1 MKRAFT
7 TVLLTVLTC
16 SLIMAGCGSKTGID
30 AIDNTFEKIEEGL
43 KPKEEPFRE
52 DIAGRI
58 GDHLVY
64 SYNLFE
70 GPGKKPTDAEKQ
82 DMIEYLEKVDRD
94 LDVDL
99 FITGHIIMSADGS
112 HRFYAKQYVNGA
124 VVEDVT
130 FSTDYNDPK
139 PNIVL
144 LEDSLP
150 PVSDIDTS
158 GLVDAATLIPE
169 VIARAET
176 HASELDGHEQKGVYG
191 DYLLVYDAVND
202 VLAYEFRVNEYSC
215 IRFDAK
221 TGLVLEEK
229 YWNGA
234 ICD

>member
-1 MKRAFT
+1 MKRTFT
-7 TVLLTVLTC
+7 TVMLTVLSC
-16 SLIMAGCGSKTGID
+16 MLIMAGCGSKTGID
-30 AIDNTFEKIEEGL
+30 AIDNTFEKIEDGL
-43 KPKEEPFRE
+43 TPKEEPFHE

-70 GPGKKPTDAEKQ
+70 GPGKKTTDAEKQ

-158 GLVDAATLIPE
+158 GLVDAASLIPE

-176 HASELDGHEQKGVYG
+176 HASELNDHNKKGVYG
-191 DYLLVYDAVND
+191 DYLLTYDPVND
-202 VLAYEFRVNEYSC
+202 ILAYDFRVNEYSS
-215 IRFDAK
+215 IVFDAK
-221 TGLVLEEK
+221 TGRVLEEK

-234 ICD
+234 ISD